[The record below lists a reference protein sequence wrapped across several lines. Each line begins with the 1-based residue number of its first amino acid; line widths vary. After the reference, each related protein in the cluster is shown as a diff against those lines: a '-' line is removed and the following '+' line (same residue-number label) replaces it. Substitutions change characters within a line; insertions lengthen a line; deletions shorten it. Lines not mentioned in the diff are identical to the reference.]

1 MSASSARPKLTR
13 QSDRSNDRSIDV
25 DYTRLVSLLLSDL
38 EQRVLGTM
46 IEKDMATPEYYPLSL
61 NALTNACNQKNNR
74 EPVSAYDDSTVEE
87 GHTLLREKRLA
98 VIITGSGRV
107 PKFGH
112 RAQETLNVTNR
123 ELALISVLLLRGPQT
138 LNELKDRCHRL
149 HNFEDIDAV
158 ESALKKLID
167 REMAVFIPKQPGWRE
182 PRYMHLFAG
191 PVDVAALAEAPAAK
205 TIAPSNDRIAHLEI
219 QIETLR
225 AELDSLRQEFN
236 AFRTLF
242 S

>member
-1 MSASSARPKLTR
+1 MSASSALATERRKRDKTI
-13 QSDRSNDRSIDV
+13 DRHIVV
-25 DYTRLVSLLLSDL
+25 DYTRHVSLLLSDL

-74 EPVSAYDDSTVEE
+74 EPVTSYDDSTVEE

-149 HNFEDIDAV
+149 HNFEDLDAV
-158 ESALKKLID
+158 ESALKKLMD
-167 REMAVFIPKQPGWRE
+167 REMAVFIPKQTGWRE

-205 TIAPSNDRIAHLEI
+205 TVAPSNDRIAHLEI
-219 QIETLR
+219 QLETLR
-225 AELDSLRQEFN
+225 AELDSLRQEFI
-236 AFRTLF
+236 AFRTQF